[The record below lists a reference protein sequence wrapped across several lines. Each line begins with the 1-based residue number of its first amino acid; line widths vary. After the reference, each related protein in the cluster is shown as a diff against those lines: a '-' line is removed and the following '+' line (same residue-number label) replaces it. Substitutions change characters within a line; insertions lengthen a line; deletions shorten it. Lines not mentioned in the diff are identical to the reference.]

1 MKALIFDSTSED
13 LLVML
18 ISGEKTDYIISS
30 GDKRSHNSKI
40 LELADELLERNNLTV
55 SDIEYVSSV
64 TGPGS
69 FTGIRIG
76 VSTANALSYGGGAEL
91 VDVNAFEAMA
101 YGIKDALCLI
111 DALHGNYYFAKVTG
125 GVISETGYMET
136 PKADEDKSEKVFR
149 TVDGT
154 YASNLAAVIKD
165 KAEKNQT
172 AKKLMPLYLRKS
184 QAEREA
190 EERGNL

>member
-76 VSTANALSYGGGAEL
+76 VSTANALSYGSGAEL

-125 GVISETGYMET
+125 GVISETGYME
-136 PKADEDKSEKVFR
+136 KVQADEDKSEKVFR
-149 TVDGT
+149 TVDRT
-154 YASNLAAVIKD
+154 YASKLAAVIKD

>member
-40 LELADELLERNNLTV
+40 LELADELLTRNNLTV

-76 VSTANALSYGGGAEL
+76 VSTANALSYGSGAEL

-125 GVISETGYMET
+125 GVISETGYME
-136 PKADEDKSEKVFR
+136 KAQADEDKSEKVFR
-149 TVDGT
+149 TVDRT
-154 YASNLAAVIKD
+154 YASKLAAVIKD

>member
-40 LELADELLERNNLTV
+40 LELADELLERNNLTANG
-55 SDIEYVSSV
+55 IEYVSSV

-101 YGIKDALCLI
+101 YGKKDALCLI

-125 GVISETGYMET
+125 GVISETGYME
-136 PKADEDKSEKVFR
+136 KAQADEDKSEKVFR
-149 TVDGT
+149 IVDRT
-154 YASNLAAVIKD
+154 YALNLAAVIKD
-165 KAEKNQT
+165 KVEKNQT

>member
-76 VSTANALSYGGGAEL
+76 VSTANALSYGSGAEL

-125 GVISETGYMET
+125 GVISETGYIE
-136 PKADEDKSEKVFR
+136 KAQADEDKSEKVFR
-149 TVDGT
+149 TVDRT
-154 YASNLAAVIKD
+154 YASKLAAVIKD

>member
-55 SDIEYVSSV
+55 SDIECVSSV

-76 VSTANALSYGGGAEL
+76 VSTANALSYGSGAEL

-125 GVISETGYMET
+125 GVISETGYME
-136 PKADEDKSEKVFR
+136 KAQADEDKSEKVFR
-149 TVDGT
+149 TVDRT

>member
-76 VSTANALSYGGGAEL
+76 VSTANALSYGSGAEL

-125 GVISETGYMET
+125 GVISETGYME
-136 PKADEDKSEKVFR
+136 KVQADEDKSEKVFR
-149 TVDGT
+149 TVDRT
-154 YASNLAAVIKD
+154 YASKLAAVIKD

-172 AKKLMPLYLRKS
+172 AKKLMPLYLRTS

>member
-40 LELADELLERNNLTV
+40 LELADELLTRNNLTV

-125 GVISETGYMET
+125 GVISETGYME
-136 PKADEDKSEKVFR
+136 KAQADEDKSDKVFR
-149 TVDGT
+149 TVDRT
-154 YASNLAAVIKD
+154 YASKLAAVIKE
-165 KAEKNQT
+165 KAEKNHT

>member
-40 LELADELLERNNLTV
+40 LELADELLTRNNLTV
-55 SDIEYVSSV
+55 SDIECVSSV

-76 VSTANALSYGGGAEL
+76 IST
-91 VDVNAFEAMA
+91 
-101 YGIKDALCLI
+101 IKALC
-111 DALHGNYYFAKVTG
+111 FACNKKVL
-125 GVISETGYMET
+125 S
-136 PKADEDKSEKVFR
+136 
-149 TVDGT
+149 
-154 YASNLAAVIKD
+154 LA
-165 KAEKNQT
+165 
-172 AKKLMPLYLRKS
+172 
-184 QAEREA
+184 
-190 EERGNL
+190 

>member
-76 VSTANALSYGGGAEL
+76 VSTANALSYGSGAEL

-101 YGIKDALCLI
+101 YGKKDALCLI

-125 GVISETGYMET
+125 GIISETGYME
-136 PKADEDKSEKVFR
+136 KAQADEDKLEKVFR
-149 TVDGT
+149 TVDRT

-172 AKKLMPLYLRKS
+172 AKRLMPLYLRKS

>member
-40 LELADELLERNNLTV
+40 LELADELLTRNNLTANG
-55 SDIEYVSSV
+55 IEYVSSV

-91 VDVNAFEAMA
+91 VDVNAFEVMA
-101 YGIKDALCLI
+101 YGKNDALCLI

-125 GVISETGYMET
+125 GVISETGYME
-136 PKADEDKSEKVFR
+136 KAQADEDKSEKVFR
-149 TVDGT
+149 TVDRT
-154 YASNLAAVIKD
+154 YALNLAAVIKD
-165 KAEKNQT
+165 KVEKNQT

>member
-40 LELADELLERNNLTV
+40 LELADELLTRNNLTV

-76 VSTANALSYGGGAEL
+76 VSTANALSYGSGAEL

-111 DALHGNYYFAKVTG
+111 DALHGNYYFAKITG
-125 GVISETGYMET
+125 GVISETGYME
-136 PKADEDKSEKVFR
+136 KVQADEDKSEKVFR
-149 TVDGT
+149 TVDRT
-154 YASNLAAVIKD
+154 YASKLAAVIKD

>member
-76 VSTANALSYGGGAEL
+76 VSTANALSYGSGAEL

-125 GVISETGYMET
+125 GVISETGYME
-136 PKADEDKSEKVFR
+136 KVQADEDKLEKVFR
-149 TVDGT
+149 TVDRT

>member
-76 VSTANALSYGGGAEL
+76 VSTANALSYGSGAEL

-111 DALHGNYYFAKVTG
+111 DALHGNYYFAKITG
-125 GVISETGYMET
+125 GVISETGYME
-136 PKADEDKSEKVFR
+136 KAQADEDKSDKVFR
-149 TVDGT
+149 TVDRT

-165 KAEKNQT
+165 KAEKNHT

>member
-1 MKALIFDSTSED
+1 M
-13 LLVML
+13 
-18 ISGEKTDYIISS
+18 
-30 GDKRSHNSKI
+30 
-40 LELADELLERNNLTV
+40 ERNNLTV

-101 YGIKDALCLI
+101 YGKKDALCLI

-125 GVISETGYMET
+125 GVISETGYME
-136 PKADEDKSEKVFR
+136 KAQADEDKSEKVFR
-149 TVDGT
+149 TVDRT
-154 YASNLAAVIKD
+154 YASKLAAVIKD

-172 AKKLMPLYLRKS
+172 AKKLIPLYLRKS

>member
-40 LELADELLERNNLTV
+40 LELADELLTRNNLTV

-76 VSTANALSYGGGAEL
+76 VSTANALSYGSGAEL

-125 GVISETGYMET
+125 GVISETGYME
-136 PKADEDKSEKVFR
+136 KVQADEDKSEKVFR
-149 TVDGT
+149 TVDRT
-154 YASNLAAVIKD
+154 YASKLAAVIKD

>member
-76 VSTANALSYGGGAEL
+76 VSTANALSYGSGAEL

-111 DALHGNYYFAKVTG
+111 DALHGNYYFAKITG
-125 GVISETGYMET
+125 GVISETGYME
-136 PKADEDKSEKVFR
+136 KAQADEDKSDKVFR
-149 TVDGT
+149 TVDRT
-154 YASNLAAVIKD
+154 YASKLAAVIKD

>member
-40 LELADELLERNNLTV
+40 LELADELLTRNNLTV

-101 YGIKDALCLI
+101 YGKKDALCLI

-125 GVISETGYMET
+125 GVIAETGYME
-136 PKADEDKSEKVFR
+136 KAQADEDKSEKVFR
-149 TVDGT
+149 TVDRT
-154 YASNLAAVIKD
+154 YSSNLAAVIKD

>member
-40 LELADELLERNNLTV
+40 LELADELLTRNNLTV

-101 YGIKDALCLI
+101 YGKKDALCLI

-125 GVISETGYMET
+125 GVISETGYME
-136 PKADEDKSEKVFR
+136 KVQADEDKSEKVFR
-149 TVDGT
+149 TVDRT
-154 YASNLAAVIKD
+154 YASKLAAVIKD
-165 KAEKNQT
+165 KAEKIR
-172 AKKLMPLYLRKS
+172 PPKS
-184 QAEREA
+184 
-190 EERGNL
+190 

>member
-64 TGPGS
+64 TGP
-69 FTGIRIG
+69 
-76 VSTANALSYGGGAEL
+76 
-91 VDVNAFEAMA
+91 AFWRCPRQ
-101 YGIKDALCLI
+101 YSCW
-111 DALHGNYYFAKVTG
+111 
-125 GVISETGYMET
+125 
-136 PKADEDKSEKVFR
+136 FR
-149 TVDGT
+149 RCW
-154 YASNLAAVIKD
+154 LWH
-165 KAEKNQT
+165 
-172 AKKLMPLYLRKS
+172 
-184 QAEREA
+184 
-190 EERGNL
+190 

>member
-55 SDIEYVSSV
+55 SDIECVSSV

-76 VSTANALSYGGGAEL
+76 VSTANALSYGSGAEL

-125 GVISETGYMET
+125 GVISETGYME
-136 PKADEDKSEKVFR
+136 KAQADEDKSEKVFR
-149 TVDGT
+149 TVDRT
-154 YASNLAAVIKD
+154 YASKLAAVIKD

>member
-40 LELADELLERNNLTV
+40 LELADELLTRNNLTANG
-55 SDIEYVSSV
+55 IEYVSSV

-101 YGIKDALCLI
+101 YGKNDALCLI

-125 GVISETGYMET
+125 GVISETGYME
-136 PKADEDKSEKVFR
+136 KAQADEDKSEKVFR
-149 TVDGT
+149 TVDRT

-165 KAEKNQT
+165 KVEKNQT

>member
-40 LELADELLERNNLTV
+40 LELADELLTRNNLTV

-76 VSTANALSYGGGAEL
+76 VSTANALSYGSGAEL

-111 DALHGNYYFAKVTG
+111 DALHGNYYFAKITG
-125 GVISETGYMET
+125 GVISETGYME
-136 PKADEDKSEKVFR
+136 KAQADEDKSDKVFR
-149 TVDGT
+149 TVDRT

-165 KAEKNQT
+165 KAEKNHT

>member
-1 MKALIFDSTSED
+1 MKALIFDSTSEY

-55 SDIEYVSSV
+55 SDIEDVSSV

-101 YGIKDALCLI
+101 YGKKDALCLI

-125 GVISETGYMET
+125 GVISETGYME
-136 PKADEDKSEKVFR
+136 KVQADEDKSEKVFR
-149 TVDGT
+149 TVDRT
-154 YASNLAAVIKD
+154 YASKLAAVIKD

>member
-40 LELADELLERNNLTV
+40 LELADELLTRNNLTV

-76 VSTANALSYGGGAEL
+76 VSTANALSYGSGAEL

-101 YGIKDALCLI
+101 YGKKDALCLI

-125 GVISETGYMET
+125 GVISETGYME
-136 PKADEDKSEKVFR
+136 KAQADEDKSDKVFR
-149 TVDGT
+149 TVDRT

-165 KAEKNQT
+165 KAEKNHT

>member
-40 LELADELLERNNLTV
+40 LELADELLTRNNLTANG
-55 SDIEYVSSV
+55 IEYVSSV

-101 YGIKDALCLI
+101 YGKKDALCLI
-111 DALHGNYYFAKVTG
+111 DALHGNYYFAKITC
-125 GVISETGYMET
+125 GVISETGYME
-136 PKADEDKSEKVFR
+136 KAQADEDKSEKVFR
-149 TVDGT
+149 TVDRT
-154 YASNLAAVIKD
+154 YASNLAAVIKE